1 MPYWFIIHNCLG
13 FFFRFGGNLISRWY
27 LHSPP
32 SGKEGWLKAGV
43 VGGYTMLII
52 TDLRIHL
59 PPPPTGTPPSRRR
72 RMENTIDYQIII
84 SLIKFTTKFEEE
96 PVFID
101 LTLMPSLIVYIPLF
115 IRNVA
120 MRVTTRSSLRVNSYL
135 QTVFSG
141 EFPIHLLLKA
151 YGIKT
156 WSNKEAERFTF
167 ISLFVNLR

>member
-1 MPYWFIIHNCLG
+1 MQYEQYEKCFSHFR
-13 FFFRFGGNLISRWY
+13 FFAKFGGNLTSRWY

-84 SLIKFTTKFEEE
+84 FLINFATKSEKE
-96 PVFID
+96 P
-101 LTLMPSLIVYIPLF
+101 
-115 IRNVA
+115 
-120 MRVTTRSSLRVNSYL
+120 
-135 QTVFSG
+135 
-141 EFPIHLLLKA
+141 LLHESDEKPKN
-151 YGIKT
+151 Y
-156 WSNKEAERFTF
+156 SFC
-167 ISLFVNLR
+167 

>member
-1 MPYWFIIHNCLG
+1 MEFPVYSKRNSFFYWF
-13 FFFRFGGNLISRWY
+13 FFKFGGNLTSRWC

-32 SGKEGWLKAGV
+32 SG
-43 VGGYTMLII
+43 
-52 TDLRIHL
+52 
-59 PPPPTGTPPSRRR
+59 R
-72 RMENTIDYQIII
+72 RMLNTIDYQIII

-115 IRNVA
+115 IRVAA

>member
-1 MPYWFIIHNCLG
+1 VV
-13 FFFRFGGNLISRWY
+13 
-27 LHSPP
+27 SPFP
-32 SGKEGWLKAGV
+32 SFGKEGWLKAGV
-43 VGGYTMLII
+43 VGGYTILII

-72 RMENTIDYQIII
+72 RME
-84 SLIKFTTKFEEE
+84 FEEE

-156 WSNKEAERFTF
+156 
-167 ISLFVNLR
+167 

>member
-1 MPYWFIIHNCLG
+1 MLTFYTT
-13 FFFRFGGNLISRWY
+13 
-27 LHSPP
+27 

-43 VGGYTMLII
+43 VGGHTMLII

-156 WSNKEAERFTF
+156 
-167 ISLFVNLR
+167 

>member
-1 MPYWFIIHNCLG
+1 MLAEQRYKILFIQYVKEH
-13 FFFRFGGNLISRWY
+13 LILTFY
-27 LHSPP
+27 TT

-115 IRNVA
+115 IRVAA
-120 MRVTTRSSLRVNSYL
+120 MRVAARNSLRVKSY
-135 QTVFSG
+135 
-141 EFPIHLLLKA
+141 PHK
-151 YGIKT
+151 
-156 WSNKEAERFTF
+156 
-167 ISLFVNLR
+167 SLYIQLIRQHNTAGKH

>member
-1 MPYWFIIHNCLG
+1 MLAEQRYKILFIQYVKEH
-13 FFFRFGGNLISRWY
+13 LILTFYTTSR
-27 LHSPP
+27 
-32 SGKEGWLKAGV
+32 KEGWLKAGV

-115 IRNVA
+115 IRVAA
-120 MRVTTRSSLRVNSYL
+120 MRVATRNSLRVKSY
-135 QTVFSG
+135 
-141 EFPIHLLLKA
+141 PHK
-151 YGIKT
+151 
-156 WSNKEAERFTF
+156 
-167 ISLFVNLR
+167 SLYIQLIRQHNTAGKH

>member
-1 MPYWFIIHNCLG
+1 MNDSVIDIFSLCR
-13 FFFRFGGNLISRWY
+13 FFFKFGGNLTGRWY

-84 SLIKFTTKFEEE
+84 FLIKFTTKFEEE

-115 IRNVA
+115 IRVAA

-156 WSNKEAERFTF
+156 
-167 ISLFVNLR
+167 

>member
-1 MPYWFIIHNCLG
+1 MLIHKVDNN
-13 FFFRFGGNLISRWY
+13 RFW
-27 LHSPP
+27 HSPTTSP
-32 SGKEGWLKAGV
+32 YGDSSFPKE
-43 VGGYTMLII
+43 
-52 TDLRIHL
+52 
-59 PPPPTGTPPSRRR
+59 
-72 RMENTIDYQIII
+72 ENGEYYRLSNYCWILSTIKFQIII
-84 SLIKFTTKFEEE
+84 FLIKFTTKFEEE

-115 IRNVA
+115 IRNAA

>member
-1 MPYWFIIHNCLG
+1 MVIYPVSGISISLLREGGVAESRGGRWIHNTDNNWLT
-13 FFFRFGGNLISRWY
+13 
-27 LHSPP
+27 HSPTTSP
-32 SGKEGWLKAGV
+32 YGDSSFPKE
-43 VGGYTMLII
+43 
-52 TDLRIHL
+52 
-59 PPPPTGTPPSRRR
+59 
-72 RMENTIDYQIII
+72 ENGEYYRLSNYCWILSTINFQIII
-84 SLIKFTTKFEEE
+84 FLIKFTTKFEEE

>member
-1 MPYWFIIHNCLG
+1 VVIYP
-13 FFFRFGGNLISRWY
+13 
-27 LHSPP
+27 
-32 SGKEGWLKAGV
+32 
-43 VGGYTMLII
+43 VGGISIPLLREGGVAESRGGRWI
-52 TDLRIHL
+52 RIHL

-115 IRNVA
+115 ISNVA

-156 WSNKEAERFTF
+156 
-167 ISLFVNLR
+167 

>member
-1 MPYWFIIHNCLG
+1 MSKNTWFLL
-13 FFFRFGGNLISRWY
+13 FTQ
-27 LHSPP
+27 PP
-32 SGKEGWLKAGV
+32 GKEGWLKAGV

-84 SLIKFTTKFEEE
+84 FLIKFTTKFEEE

>member
-1 MPYWFIIHNCLG
+1 MP
-13 FFFRFGGNLISRWY
+13 
-27 LHSPP
+27 HSPAWFPRTTFLSVKRASVTERIFLQVWWQFSQSVVSPFP
-32 SGKEGWLKAGV
+32 SFGKEGWLKAGV

-84 SLIKFTTKFEEE
+84 SLIKFTPKFEEE

-115 IRNVA
+115 ISNVA

-156 WSNKEAERFTF
+156 
-167 ISLFVNLR
+167 

>member
-1 MPYWFIIHNCLG
+1 MLAEQRYKILFIQYVKEH
-13 FFFRFGGNLISRWY
+13 LILTFY
-27 LHSPP
+27 TT

-43 VGGYTMLII
+43 VGRYTMLII

-84 SLIKFTTKFEEE
+84 FLIKFTTKFEEE

-156 WSNKEAERFTF
+156 
-167 ISLFVNLR
+167 

>member
-43 VGGYTMLII
+43 VGGHTMLII

-72 RMENTIDYQIII
+72 RMKNTIDYQIII
-84 SLIKFTTKFEEE
+84 FLIKFTTKFEEE

-115 IRNVA
+115 IRVAA

-151 YGIKT
+151 YGI
-156 WSNKEAERFTF
+156 NA
-167 ISLFVNLR
+167 